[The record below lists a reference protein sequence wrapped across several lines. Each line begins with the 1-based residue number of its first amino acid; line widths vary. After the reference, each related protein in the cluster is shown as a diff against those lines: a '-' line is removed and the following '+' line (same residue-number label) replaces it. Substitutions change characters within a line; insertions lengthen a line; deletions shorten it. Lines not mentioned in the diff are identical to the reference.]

1 MSSIAFLKKLSD
13 QELIGSLKDLIS
25 EEREIQTAILHYL
38 REVEDRKL
46 YLQSGYGSLFSYLTE
61 GLGYA
66 EASAYRRIQSM
77 RLIKS
82 VPEVEDKLD
91 SGEISLSVASRLQ
104 CYIQQEDK
112 RRKEEGQKPV
122 SLEEKK
128 NLVEQ
133 LQGTSDRQCEQKL
146 AELAPELTLP
156 KEKARPITDDAI
168 MLQFIVNKKLFAKIE
183 LLKALWSHQN
193 PEGKLEVLLEKLVDA
208 ALEETDPIQ
217 NETKKSTQLPA
228 PESACTF
235 GRYIPKALKE
245 QVWRRDQGR
254 CQYKD
259 PRTGKICRSNHF
271 IEIDHR
277 YPVALGGENS
287 LENLRLLCRNH
298 NQYRQRQLDT
308 IGRSAI
314 AS

>member
-13 QELIGSLKDLIS
+13 QELIVSLKDLIS
-25 EEREIQTAILHYL
+25 EEREIQTAILHHL
-38 REVEDRKL
+38 REVEDRKI

-77 RLIKS
+77 RLIRS
-82 VPEVEDKLD
+82 VPEVEGKLE
-91 SGEISLSVASRLQ
+91 SGEMSLSVASRLQ
-104 CYIQQEDK
+104 GYIQQEDK
-112 RRKEEGQKPV
+112 RRKEDGQKPV

-128 NLVEQ
+128 ILVEQ

-146 AELAPELTLP
+146 AELSPELALP

-168 MLQFIVNKKLFAKIE
+168 MLQFTVNKKLFNKIE
-183 LLKALWSHQN
+183 QLKALWSHQN
-193 PEGKLEVLLEKLVDA
+193 PEGKLELLLEKLVDS
-208 ALEETDPIQ
+208 ALEKADPIQ
-217 NETKKSTQLPA
+217 ESSKQKSQLPA
-228 PESACTF
+228 PESGCTF
-235 GRYIPKALKE
+235 GRYIPKALKD
-245 QVWRRDQGR
+245 QIWRRDQGR
-254 CQYKD
+254 CQFKD
-259 PRTGKICRSNHF
+259 PRTGKFCRSNHL

-287 LENLRLLCRNH
+287 PSNLRLLCRNH
-298 NQYRQRQLDT
+298 NQYRQRLLD
-308 IGRSAI
+308 